1 MQIEGKNS
9 VLEALYANKRFDRLL
24 IQKGLNSSKQVNKLF
39 DLARERNIK
48 YEIVGKY
55 ELDKLSKTKNHQ
67 GVIAIVS
74 DYDYCLIDD
83 ILQKADAL
91 NKDALIVILDG
102 IEDPFNFG
110 NIIRTCEC
118 AGVDGIIIPKHR
130 ACGINET
137 VAKVS
142 AGAINH
148 MLISRVSNIN
158 DAINKLKAEGFWVF
172 GTAMDGKE
180 AKTLDLTG
188 KIAII
193 IGNEGNGMHELTRKN
208 CDDMIAIKMRG
219 QLNSLNAG
227 VATGIV
233 LFQALEQRP

>member
-9 VLEALYANKRFDRLL
+9 VLEALYANKKIERIY
-24 IQKGLNSSKQVNKLF
+24 IQKGINSGKQVNKIF
-39 DLARERNIK
+39 DLAKEKGIR
-48 YEIVGKY
+48 YEIVSKF
-55 ELDKLSKTKNHQ
+55 ELDKMSKTRNHQ
-67 GVIAIVS
+67 GVIGKVA

-83 ILQKADAL
+83 IIAHADQQHH
-91 NKDALIVILDG
+91 DALIVILDG

-118 AGVDGIIIPKHR
+118 AGVDGIIIPQHR
-130 ACGINET
+130 ACGVNET

-148 MLISRVSNIN
+148 ILISRVANIN
-158 DAINKLKAEGFWVF
+158 DAINKLKSDGFWVF

-188 KIAII
+188 KIAIV
-193 IGNEGNGMHELTRKN
+193 IGNEGCGMHELTRKY

-219 QLNSLNAG
+219 KLNSLNAG